1 VSNRWPGKIV
11 IGLTGNIATGK
22 SLVRRMLEH
31 LGAFGIDADGL
42 AHRAMSPGAPAYQPI
57 VDTFGRWIL
66 TPDWQIDREKLGK
79 IVFTDPD
86 AMARLEAIVH
96 PIVLE
101 VIDLL
106 VRRAKQRVIAIEAI
120 KLFESGIA
128 KDCDTIWVVD
138 APPDVQL
145 RRLMRDRKLSE
156 ADARMRIAAQAPQS
170 DKLARAQVIINN
182 TGGYEATLEQVQ
194 RHLNALLGVKEAPP
208 EPAPQVTTVSLPGEA
223 AITIQRGGPKQAEM
237 IAAFL
242 NKMQGGSL
250 TRTNV
255 IDRFGQKAYMMALAN
270 DQLVGLAGL
279 QVENLIARVDEFL
292 LLPGAPANTVVRGLM
307 ESIEKAASDLQAEIA
322 LVFLANNTP
331 EPVSKAIEAL
341 DYERRTPA
349 DLGRVPDWRQ
359 AAEESMPPNSYLLT
373 KRLRE
378 DRVLKPI

>member
-1 VSNRWPGKIV
+1 MSNRWPGKIV

-145 RRLMRDRKLSE
+145 RRLMRDRKLGE

-182 TGGYEATLEQVQ
+182 TGGYETTLEQVQ

-208 EPAPQVTTVSLPGEA
+208 EPAPQVSTVSLPGEA

-270 DQLVGLAGL
+270 DQLIGLAGL

-292 LLPGAPANTVVRGLM
+292 LLPGAPANAVVRGLM

>member
-1 VSNRWPGKIV
+1 MSNRWPGKIV

-66 TPDWQIDREKLGK
+66 TLDWQIDREKLGK

-101 VIDLL
+101 VVDLL
-106 VRRAKQRVIAIEAI
+106 IRRAKQRVIAIEAI

-128 KDCDTIWVVD
+128 KDCDTVWVVD

-145 RRLMRDRKLSE
+145 RRLMRDRKISE
-156 ADARMRIAAQAPQS
+156 ADARMRIAAQPPQS

-182 TGGYEATLEQVQ
+182 TGGYENTLEQVQ
-194 RHLNALLGVKEAPP
+194 RNLNALLGVKEAPP
-208 EPAPQVTTVSLPGEA
+208 EPAPQVATVSLPGEVPIA
-223 AITIQRGGPKQAEM
+223 IQRGGPKQAEM

-250 TRTNV
+250 TRANV

-270 DQLVGLAGL
+270 SQLVGLAGL
-279 QVENLIARVDEFL
+279 QVENLIARVDEL
-292 LLPGAPANTVVRGLM
+292 LILPGAPAKEVVRGLM

-331 EPVSKAIEAL
+331 EPVAKAVEAL

-359 AAEESMPPNSYLLT
+359 AAEESMPPNSYLMT

>member
-1 VSNRWPGKIV
+1 
-11 IGLTGNIATGK
+11 
-22 SLVRRMLEH
+22 MLEH

-66 TPDWQIDREKLGK
+66 TLDWQIDREKLGK

-101 VIDLL
+101 VVDLL
-106 VRRAKQRVIAIEAI
+106 IRRAKQRVIAIEAI

-128 KDCDTIWVVD
+128 KDCDTVWVVD

-145 RRLMRDRKLSE
+145 RRLMRDRKISE
-156 ADARMRIAAQAPQS
+156 ADARMRIAAQPPQS

-182 TGGYEATLEQVQ
+182 TGGYENTLEQVQ
-194 RHLNALLGVKEAPP
+194 RNLNALLGVKEAPP
-208 EPAPQVTTVSLPGEA
+208 EPAPQVATVSLPGEVPIA
-223 AITIQRGGPKQAEM
+223 IQRGGPKQAEM

-250 TRTNV
+250 TRANV

-270 DQLVGLAGL
+270 SQLVGLAGL
-279 QVENLIARVDEFL
+279 QVENLIARVDEL
-292 LLPGAPANTVVRGLM
+292 LILPGAPAKEVVRGLM

-331 EPVSKAIEAL
+331 EPVAKAVEAL

-359 AAEESMPPNSYLLT
+359 AAEESMPPNSYLMT